1 MNLPEL
7 QTHQLPTPYF
17 STNTKKLHFFLLIW
31 NSVCRL
37 LIKGQEKTFKQ
48 MSNIDKGHLVTFGSS
63 YQNQRRKISSLMRYL
78 LLLLLRS
85 FTKNERIKHALRV
98 RNYKIYQK
106 LPIMQ
111 IYIFVCWNKP
121 LHFHIH
127 QLELNLRR
135 FMHIKLMDTLRHRFG
150 PLSQNAILLDMPSF
164 DSKAEWFYLLVIL
177 SFSNYIFIS
186 YKHYNIF
193 THSGW
198 Q

>member
-1 MNLPEL
+1 MTEAQEVKNPIYQGCWFCDSRQISL
-7 QTHQLPTPYF
+7 QIFKNFQFYIKEFILW
-17 STNTKKLHFFLLIW
+17 TKKISDGSNPFGHPYTKAQNFKPVWLRMHFFLLIW

-78 LLLLLRS
+78 LLLLLLLRS

-111 IYIFVCWNKP
+111 I
-121 LHFHIH
+121 
-127 QLELNLRR
+127 LRIY
-135 FMHIKLMDTLRHRFG
+135 FC
-150 PLSQNAILLDMPSF
+150 LL
-164 DSKAEWFYLLVIL
+164 K
-177 SFSNYIFIS
+177 
-186 YKHYNIF
+186 
-193 THSGW
+193 
-198 Q
+198 

>member
-1 MNLPEL
+1 MRWTQCQIRKKSEL
-7 QTHQLPTPYF
+7 IRTLVIFKPRFVYKLGNEPTRTSNPSTTPYF

-78 LLLLLRS
+78 LLLLLLWS

-106 LPIMQ
+106 LHLLCR
-111 IYIFVCWNKP
+111 YIFLFVE
-121 LHFHIH
+121 I
-127 QLELNLRR
+127 
-135 FMHIKLMDTLRHRFG
+135 
-150 PLSQNAILLDMPSF
+150 
-164 DSKAEWFYLLVIL
+164 YL
-177 SFSNYIFIS
+177 YIFIFINS
-186 YKHYNIF
+186 NWICEDSC
-193 THSGW
+193 TSN
-198 Q
+198 

>member
-1 MNLPEL
+1 M
-7 QTHQLPTPYF
+7 
-17 STNTKKLHFFLLIW
+17 
-31 NSVCRL
+31 CRL

-78 LLLLLRS
+78 LLLLLLLRS

-106 LPIMQ
+106 Q
-111 IYIFVCWNKP
+111 NYYVYIFVCWNKP
-121 LHFHIH
+121 LRFHIH
-127 QLELNLRR
+127 QLELNLPR